1 MFEELNI
8 SAGFS
13 ELSGEVGM
21 KSLSDISDEPIVYRG
36 RVKTGLKHEMKM
48 LGREKTAKDFL
59 GQMTPGFYITGFT
72 MGQFSLIDILKA
84 VIEQTGPVSVAMSTW
99 TVAKADCS
107 ELLLMLRNGSFKS
120 FRLLIDSTFQKRQPS
135 ITAEIRKQFGAESI
149 VITRNHAKLLLIKND
164 IYSIYGETSMNLNF
178 NPRMETISLRDD
190 KALHDFFNNALNL
203 IFKHHGNQ
211 KDKDYRSAL
220 RQFSA
225 LKF

>member
-36 RVKTGLKHEMKM
+36 RVKTDLKHEMKM

-59 GQMTPGFYITGFT
+59 GRITPGFYITGFT

-84 VIEQTGPVSVAMSTW
+84 VIEEIGPAEVSVSTW
-99 TVAKADCS
+99 TLGKADCT
-107 ELLLMLRNGSFKS
+107 ELLKLLKNGSFKN
-120 FRLLIDSTFQKRQPS
+120 FRLLIDSTFQKRLPA
-135 ITAEIRKQFGAESI
+135 ITEEIRAQFGNENVI
-149 VITRNHAKLLLIKND
+149 ITRNHAKLLLIKND
-164 IYSIYGETSMNLNF
+164 RFHIYCETSMNLNF

-190 KALHDFFNNALNL
+190 KPLYDFFDNALNL
-203 IFKHHGNQ
+203 IFRHHGNQ

>member
-1 MFEELNI
+1 MEEFDL
-8 SAGFS
+8 SPDMK
-13 ELSGEVGM
+13 ELCGEVHSL
-21 KSLSDISDEPIVYRG
+21 SLSDISNQPIVYRG
-36 RVKTGLKHEMKM
+36 KVKTDLKHKMKL

-59 GQMTPGFYITGFT
+59 GQITPDFYVTGFT

-84 VIEQTGPVSVAMSTW
+84 VIEQIGTVSVTMSTW

-107 ELLLMLRNGSFKS
+107 ELLAMLRNGYFKR

-135 ITAEIRKQFGAESI
+135 ITAEIRRQFGAESI

-190 KALHDFFNNALNL
+190 KDLFNFFNHAMDL
-203 IFKHHGNQ
+203 IFSHHENQ
-211 KDKDYRSAL
+211 ENKNYRYAL
-220 RQFSA
+220 RQFSTF
-225 LKF
+225 KF

>member
-1 MFEELNI
+1 MEEFDL
-8 SAGFS
+8 SPDMK
-13 ELSGEVGM
+13 ELCGEVRSL
-21 KSLSDISDEPIVYRG
+21 SLSDISEKPIVYRG
-36 RVKTGLKHEMKM
+36 RVKTDLKHEMKM
-48 LGREKTAKDFL
+48 LGREKTAKYFL

-84 VIEQTGPVSVAMSTW
+84 VIEQTGPVSVSLSTW

-107 ELLLMLRNGSFKS
+107 ELLLMLRGGSFKS

-135 ITAEIRKQFGAESI
+135 ITAEIRRQFGPESI

-164 IYSIYGETSMNLNF
+164 IYTIYGETSMNLNF

-190 KALHDFFNNALNL
+190 KALHDFFDNALNL

-220 RQFSA
+220 RQFSS

>member
-1 MFEELNI
+1 MFEELNL

-13 ELSGEVGM
+13 ELSGEVGV
-21 KSLSDISDEPIVYRG
+21 KSLSDISEKPIVYRG
-36 RVKTGLKHEMKM
+36 RVKTDLKHEMKM

-59 GQMTPGFYITGFT
+59 GRITPGFYITGFT

-84 VIEQTGPVSVAMSTW
+84 VIEEIGPVSVSMSTW

-107 ELLLMLRNGSFKS
+107 ELLAMLHDGSFKS

-135 ITAEIRKQFGAESI
+135 ITTEIRRQFGPESI